1 MHRARLPIAASFL
14 LALLACET
22 PTQVPQHVT
31 DQLPGRGLEA
41 VQPADVAVAP
51 VRDESGGGAP
61 VDAVR
66 QACYVGL
73 VDRLYSPVSL
83 DYVDQQWTDAS
94 FGGGGAAEAVLE
106 VAITKWD
113 TTHVPQRGVVIAR
126 AEGRLIDTREPDGEP
141 LWARGVTRR
150 LDLGGPDP
158 RGDWAARAGELL
170 AAELLAELPQRDPIR
185 ANQ

>member
-1 MHRARLPIAASFL
+1 MHRARLSIAATFL

-22 PTQVPQHVT
+22 PTAIPQHVT
-31 DQLPGRGLEA
+31 DKLPSRGLEA

-51 VRDESGGGAP
+51 VRDETGNGAP
-61 VDAVR
+61 VEAMR
-66 QACYVGL
+66 AACYVGL

-83 DYVDQQWTDAS
+83 DYADRQWTEAA
-94 FGGGGAAEAVLE
+94 FGGGGAAEAVLD

-113 TTHVPQRGVVIAR
+113 TTHVPQRGVVLAR
-126 AEGRLIDTREPDGEP
+126 AEGRLIDTRDPEGQP
-141 LWARGVTRR
+141 LWAMGVTRR

-158 RGDWAARAGELL
+158 RGDWATQAAELL

-185 ANQ
+185 GNR